1 MKLYPYSIKIP
12 FLQHLFI
19 FLVCLTISLPSLA
32 NQDDWVLVDRFNR
45 QLSAAKEGKIKAMYD
60 VGKLYEHGR
69 GTNLNLKLAVKWYQ
83 QAANAGQTSARSRLG
98 IMYFEGRGVKQN
110 YNKALKLLN
119 AAARDNVPSAQY
131 QLANMYELGTG
142 VSQNL
147 KKAIYW
153 YKKSDEFGYYLAK
166 AKVIRLQ
173 KLLKTG
179 GSIKRN
185 TTSQAVTKAKKA
197 PSPLIQTIT
206 NGQWFKRKKA
216 AGYLP
221 SNITNCVNDSYN
233 SLHCIS
239 TSQERS
245 TGSEIITYNT
255 ESNIT
260 IKNKT
265 SFDIIYTN
273 NVLEVT
279 TLAVEDGDG
288 DIIEQSP
295 SRIKKGKQGKKRK
308 LACHIK
314 GKNSISCTKGSS
326 SFNLTSR

>member
-1 MKLYPYSIKIP
+1 M
-12 FLQHLFI
+12 
-19 FLVCLTISLPSLA
+19 
-32 NQDDWVLVDRFNR
+32 
-45 QLSAAKEGKIKAMYD
+45 
-60 VGKLYEHGR
+60 VGEARRSHGR
-69 GTNLNLKLAVKWYQ
+69 TERTSFCIVDAQSVKNTDSAENKGYDAGKKVSGIKRHIAVDTQ
-83 QAANAGQTSARSRLG
+83 GLPHAIHVAFICVAGKVQ
-98 IMYFEGRGVKQN
+98 
-110 YNKALKLLN
+110 KAVEELRKET
-119 AAARDNVPSAQY
+119 QY

-273 NVLEVT
+273 NVLKVT

-295 SRIKKGKQGKKRK
+295 SRIKKGKQSKKRK
-308 LACHIK
+308 LVCHIK